1 MIDLSFSFFNEWKEQ
16 VIAEI
21 PADKLLVFE
30 VKEGWNPLCKFLG
43 VPVPD
48 TPFPNVN
55 DTKSIQKRIMF
66 MKGICYTAWSSVP
79 VLVAVGS
86 YYLF

>member
-1 MIDLSFSFFNEWKEQ
+1 MIFSFFNEWKEQ

-55 DTKSIQKRIMF
+55 DTKSFQKRIMF
-66 MKGICYTAWSSVP
+66 MKGICFAAWSSVP